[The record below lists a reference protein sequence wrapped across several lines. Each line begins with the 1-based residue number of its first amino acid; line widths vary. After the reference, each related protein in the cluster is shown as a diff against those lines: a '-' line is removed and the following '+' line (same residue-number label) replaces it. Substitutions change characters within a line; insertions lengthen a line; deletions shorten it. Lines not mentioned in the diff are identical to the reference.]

1 MLFFEINS
9 PKGEPTGYQFL
20 SVEHFKKL
28 LRLMT
33 KRQRIAYS
41 HVSIS
46 YIKQKHIKVNRQT
59 FCTRFEPRTK
69 RIWVENDFK

>member
-1 MLFFEINS
+1 
-9 PKGEPTGYQFL
+9 
-20 SVEHFKKL
+20 
-28 LRLMT
+28 MT